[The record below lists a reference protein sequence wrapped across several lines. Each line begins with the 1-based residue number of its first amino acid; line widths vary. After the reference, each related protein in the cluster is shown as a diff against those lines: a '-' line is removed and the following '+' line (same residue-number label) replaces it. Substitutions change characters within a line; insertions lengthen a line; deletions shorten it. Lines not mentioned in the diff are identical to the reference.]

1 MALDPNATDILNNK
15 GIVLIKLGKYDEA
28 IQVFDKI
35 LTLDNE
41 NVGGLYNKG
50 VALDRLGRHTEA
62 IEYRQKALEIDPTYT
77 GDLINRL
84 SKTPSSPI
92 SP

>member
-1 MALDPNATDILNNK
+1 LALDPNATDILNNK

-41 NVGGLYNKG
+41 NVGGLYNRCSFG
-50 VALDRLGRHTEA
+50 
-62 IEYRQKALEIDPTYT
+62 
-77 GDLINRL
+77 
-84 SKTPSSPI
+84 
-92 SP
+92 